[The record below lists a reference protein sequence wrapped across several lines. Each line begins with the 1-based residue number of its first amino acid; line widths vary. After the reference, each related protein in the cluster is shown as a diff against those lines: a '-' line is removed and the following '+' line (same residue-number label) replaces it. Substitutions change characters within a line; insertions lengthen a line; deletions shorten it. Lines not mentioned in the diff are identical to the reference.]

1 MHRIKYSYHDII
13 ALEGSR
19 SCGSVPVAFLPET
32 EPFLEDTVQ
41 LAVAL
46 TLLCQRLYENLSGA
60 CLHLC
65 TAGEPAPALPMAPP
79 VNKMRQDANEP
90 QDSIREDHPYRI
102 LHSLEVT
109 VPISIFVDVHLNRVS
124 CISRWHGGPERE
136 PTLPTMPKSA
146 IQRMKR
152 IKFQAHT
159 KAKRRTKGTQKRM
172 AVRAERPPTTSAYI
186 HFPSASTLAFRAR
199 SRSMP

>member
-109 VPISIFVDVHLNRVS
+109 VPISIFVDVHLADNAKECDPENEEDQIPGPHQGKAKDKGDAEEDGRQGGETTHDLGVYPFP
-124 CISRWHGGPERE
+124 ISIDVG
-136 PTLPTMPKSA
+136 LPGAVEVNAIKSA
-146 IQRMKR
+146 NCDCEDELRE
-152 IKFQAHT
+152 
-159 KAKRRTKGTQKRM
+159 
-172 AVRAERPPTTSAYI
+172 V
-186 HFPSASTLAFRAR
+186 
-199 SRSMP
+199 